1 MKQIIKMT
9 LIAILLTLCS
19 MAPTMAGDYQLPD
32 TGIETCYD
40 QNGNVIPCPSPGED
54 YYGQD
59 AQYDGPKMAYR
70 DNGDGTVTDLNT
82 QLMWQQIDDGT
93 TLQWQAACNYC
104 DDLELAGYTDWRIP
118 DRRELFS
125 IVDFGKYNPSIDT
138 NYFLGTKSCGYWS
151 GSTHAN
157 YTDCAWHVLFNDGH
171 VVYDYKTYRT
181 YVRCVR
187 SGPN

>member
-1 MKQIIKMT
+1 MNQTIKTT
-9 LIAILLTLCS
+9 LIAMLLTLCS

-40 QNGNVIPCPSPGED
+40 QSGNVIPCPAPGED

-59 AQYDGPKMAYR
+59 AQYDGPKMAYQ

-82 QLMWQQIDDGT
+82 QLMWQQSDDGVQR
-93 TLQWQAACNYC
+93 QWQAACDYC
-104 DDLELAGYTDWRIP
+104 DDLVLARYTDWRIP

-125 IVDFGKYNPSIDT
+125 IVDLGRYNPTIDT
-138 NYFLGTKSCGYWS
+138 NYFLNAQSYVYWS
-151 GSTHAN
+151 GSTYAN
-157 YTDCAWHVLFNDGH
+157 GTNLAWFVGFNYGVVDCYNM
-171 VVYDYKTYRT
+171 TYSF

-187 SGPN
+187 SGP